1 MENVFEDTENKL
13 LSTNGKE
20 MNFGSVVNNLSEVV
34 WSIDLTV
41 EPYQIHYLNDPLSRV
56 PGEEY
61 KKAPVTIDE
70 WQQLI
75 HEDDRERILDEIVNV
90 LNNGFG
96 SYAYRVER
104 GEGNFRHVRDR
115 VKVLYEDDQP
125 LRIDGITI
133 DIDDIRKSR
142 LNLELSQQRLRSI
155 VDSLP
160 DPVFISTRSDGK
172 VIFANEVFF
181 EVYGMSPGEFLGKK
195 VVQFYQNFET
205 RKTYLTILAEHGRV
219 QNHELVLKNKKND
232 SFWVSASTMPLDFQ
246 NEPCFITILQ
256 DITFRKSLEQD
267 LKDSNERYQLAVEGT
282 NDVIWEYDFKRGN
295 SYLSPQFWVALGI
308 EEETNPLDH
317 NLLARFIHQEDRKR
331 FISAIN
337 DRFQQKSGDLEMETR
352 FVGANDRVIWV
363 FIKGRILYDEKGEP
377 SRVVGSLSNITSLK
391 QARSKL
397 QESEAKYRIISQNS
411 SDCICLHSP
420 ERDFVFVSASSLDV
434 LGYKPEELEKK
445 RLKDIVH
452 VHDYEQVKTTISEII
467 LNPKKK
473 IVNSYRA
480 WGADGDII
488 WLETHGGAILDQEG
502 QIMYFQTSTR
512 NITDRV
518 LAEEK
523 LRESEERYKL
533 ISQNSHDIVSLMDL
547 EGKYLFVSPSV
558 KDTLGYEVEEMLG
571 TKTTDYVHPE
581 DLEAVLGGMKEALKD
596 IAIKASAVLF
606 RFRHKNGAY
615 RWLEAKGGVITNEEG
630 EPIYFR
636 STKVDMTDKI
646 MAEQKL
652 KEKEEQY
659 KLVSENST
667 DVIALHDLYG
677 KFTFISPSCYRL
689 VGYTVE
695 ESLRLEPMSMIHP
708 EDRER
713 VEKAFTDTITKSHKD
728 VQVSYRMQKR
738 DGDYVWVGVSLTSVL
753 AETGLVQY
761 VLSSTRDI
769 TEIVKVIEKERSL
782 NKLKS
787 SFISMASHEFRTPLT
802 TIQSSNELIQMYLE
816 NQIDPTNGKLT
827 KHVNRIRV
835 ELERLN
841 SLLKDVFTLG
851 RLDVGKARLN
861 KEITSL
867 LGITKQVVLEASVG
881 YKDRRVE
888 IKIVGEERQ
897 VNLDSQ
903 LISHSIANLVLN
915 ALKYSEGKPDPE
927 ITIRYEEAEVVIEV
941 KDFGIGIPDRDKEG
955 LFESFSRASNV
966 GDIEGTGLGLVIVKQ
981 FVEMHGGRVGF
992 ESKLKKGTTFTVH
1005 LPGV

>member
-1 MENVFEDTENKL
+1 MENVFEGTQGTIVDA
-13 LSTNGKE
+13 NGKSI
-20 MNFGSVVNNLSEVV
+20 NFSSVVDNLSEVV

-41 EPYQIHYLNDPLSRV
+41 EPYQIHYLNNPLTRV
-56 PGEEY
+56 PGGIY
-61 KKAPVTIDE
+61 KKAPTTIDE
-70 WQQLI
+70 WQQYI

-104 GEGNFRHVRDR
+104 GPGNYRYVRDR
-115 VKVLYEDDQP
+115 VKVLYEDDKPQ
-125 LRIDGITI
+125 RIDGITI

-142 LNLELSQQRLRSI
+142 LTLELSQQRLKSI

-160 DPVFISTRSDGK
+160 DPVFITTRSDGK

-195 VVQFYQNFET
+195 VVQFYQNFEA
-205 RKTYLTILAEHGRV
+205 RKTYLTMLAEHGRV
-219 QNHELVLKNKKND
+219 QNHELILKNKKDD
-232 SFWVSASTMPLDFQ
+232 SFWVSASTMPLEFQ

-282 NDVIWEYDFKRGN
+282 NDVIWEYDFKKGT
-295 SYLSPQFWVALGI
+295 SYLSPQFWDALGY
-308 EEETNPLDH
+308 EEETNPLDD
-317 NLLARFIHQEDRKR
+317 NLLARYLHEEDRKT
-331 FISAIN
+331 FISAIQ
-337 DRFQQKSGDLEMETR
+337 DRFKRKVGDIELETR
-352 FVGANDRVIWV
+352 FLGVAGKIVWV
-363 FIKGRILYDEKGEP
+363 FIKGRILYDHDGQP
-377 SRVVGSLSNITSLK
+377 ARVVGSLSNITSLK

-434 LGYKPEELEKK
+434 VGYKPYELE
-445 RLKDIVH
+445 RLRLRELVHEEDYDGLKSIIENVIV
-452 VHDYEQVKTTISEII
+452 
-467 LNPKKK
+467 NPKKK
-473 IVNSYRA
+473 IVTSYRA
-480 WGADGDII
+480 RHADGSIV
-488 WLETHGGAILDQEG
+488 WLETHGGAILDQEE

-533 ISQNSHDIVSLMDL
+533 ITENSHDIVSLMELD
-547 EGKYLFVSPSV
+547 GTYLFVSPSV
-558 KDTLGYEVEEMLG
+558 KESLGYEVEEMIG
-571 TKTTDYVHPE
+571 NKTTDYIHPE
-581 DLEAVLGGMKEALKD
+581 DLPTVA
-596 IAIKASAVLF
+596 ASMAETLATSRRTGSALF
-606 RFRHKNGAY
+606 RFRHKNGEY
-615 RWLEAKGGVITNEEG
+615 RWLEAKGGVITNDDG

-636 STKVDMTDKI
+636 ATKVDMTDKI
-646 MAEQKL
+646 NTEQKL
-652 KEKEEQY
+652 QEKEEQY

-667 DVIALHDLYG
+667 DVIGLHDLNG
-677 KFTFISPSCYRL
+677 RFIFLSPSCYRL
-689 VGYTVE
+689 IGFTVE
-695 ESLRLEPMSMIHP
+695 EGLNTDPMELIHDD
-708 EDRER
+708 DREK
-713 VEKAFTDTITKSHKD
+713 VMKIFGDTISKKLQD
-728 VQVSYRMQKR
+728 VQMSYKMRKR
-738 DGDYVWVGVSLTSVL
+738 DGDYVSVGVSLTSVL
-753 AETGLVQY
+753 DDKGEVQY

-769 TEIVKVIEKERSL
+769 TEIMNVIEKERYL

-816 NQIDPTNGKLT
+816 NQVDPTNGKLT

-851 RLDVGKARLN
+851 RLDVGKAKLN

-867 LGITKQVVLEASVG
+867 TAIAKQVILEVSVNF
-881 YKDRRVE
+881 KDRRVAINTE
-888 IKIVGEERQ
+888 GNERQ

-903 LISHSIANLVLN
+903 LISHALSNLVLN
-915 ALKYSEGKPDPE
+915 ALKYSEGCPDPE
-927 ITIRYEEAEVVIEV
+927 LTISYQDEGIDIVVQ
-941 KDFGIGIPDRDKEG
+941 DFGIGIPDKDKNG

-981 FVEMHGGRVGF
+981 FVEMHGGSVSF
-992 ESKLKKGTTFTVH
+992 ESELKKGTTFRVH
-1005 LPGV
+1005 LPNS

>member
-1 MENVFEDTENKL
+1 MENVFEDSESKIVAA
-13 LSTNGKE
+13 NGKE
-20 MNFGSVVNNLSEVV
+20 MDFASVVSNLSEVV

-56 PGEEY
+56 PGNIY
-61 KKAPVTIDE
+61 KKAPTTIDE
-70 WQQLI
+70 WQQHI

-90 LNNGFG
+90 LNNGYG
-96 SYAYRVER
+96 SYAYRVAR
-104 GEGNFRHVRDR
+104 GQGNYRHVRDR
-115 VKVLYEDDQP
+115 VKVLYEDDKP
-125 LRIDGITI
+125 LRIDGLTI
-133 DIDDIRKSR
+133 DIDDIRRSR

-160 DPVFISTRSDGK
+160 DPVFISTRKDGK

-205 RKTYLTILAEHGRV
+205 RRTYLSLLAEQGRV
-219 QNHELVLKNKKND
+219 QNHELVLKNKKED

-246 NEPCFITILQ
+246 NEPCYITILQ

-282 NDVIWEYDFKRGN
+282 NDVIWEYDFKRGT
-295 SYLSPQFWVALGI
+295 SYLSPQFWTALDI
-308 EEETNPLDH
+308 KEETNPLDDR
-317 NLLARFIHQEDRKR
+317 LLARFIHEEDRKR
-331 FISAIN
+331 FISIIN
-337 DRFQQKSGDLEMETR
+337 NRFQDHSEDLEMETR
-352 FVGANDRVIWV
+352 FMGARDKVIWV
-363 FIKGRILYDEKGEP
+363 FIKCRILYDDEGQP

-391 QARSKL
+391 QARSRL

-434 LGYKPEELEKK
+434 IGHKPEDLERK
-445 RLKDIVH
+445 RLREIVH
-452 VHDYEQVKTTISEII
+452 DDDYEMVKTSIAEVI

-473 IVNSYRA
+473 IVTTYRA
-480 WGADGDII
+480 HHANGEEV
-488 WLETHGGAILDQEG
+488 WLETHGGAILDQDG

-547 EGKYLFVSPSV
+547 DGKYLFVSPSV
-558 KDTLGYEVEEMLG
+558 KETLGYEVEEMLG
-571 TKTTDYVHPE
+571 TKTTDYIHAD
-581 DLEAVLGGMKEALKD
+581 DLDAVSNAMGDTIAKKKKIGEA
-596 IAIKASAVLF
+596 LF
-606 RFRHKNGAY
+606 RFRHKNGSY
-615 RWLEAKGGVITNEEG
+615 RWLEAKGGVITNDNG

-667 DVIALHDLYG
+667 DVIALHDLHG
-677 KFTFISPSCYRL
+677 MFTFISPSCYRL
-689 VGYTVE
+689 VGLTVE
-695 ESLRLEPMSMIHP
+695 ESLKKDPMSIIHP
-708 EDRER
+708 EDKER
-713 VEKAFTDTITKSHKD
+713 VQKAFTDTITKKHKD
-728 VQVSYRMQKR
+728 VQISYRMQKSE
-738 DGDYVWVGVSLTSVL
+738 GDYVWVGVSLTSVL
-753 AETGLVQY
+753 DHNERVQF

-851 RLDVGKARLN
+851 RLDVGKAKLK

-867 LGITKQVVLEASVG
+867 TGIVKQVVLEASVG
-881 YKDRRVE
+881 YKDRQ
-888 IKIVGEERQ
+888 ISISTVGEERQ

-903 LISHSIANLVLN
+903 LISHAIANLVLN
-915 ALKYSEGKPDPE
+915 SLKYSEGKPDPE
-927 ITIRYEEAEVVIEV
+927 ITLIFEEQGVKVEV
-941 KDFGIGIPDRDKEG
+941 KDHGIGIPDKDKEG

-981 FVEMHGGRVGF
+981 FVEMHEGSISF
-992 ESKLKKGTTFTVH
+992 ESELKKGTTFTVH
-1005 LPGV
+1005 LPNV

>member
-1 MENVFEDTENKL
+1 MENVFEDSESNIVDV
-13 LSTNGKE
+13 NGGL
-20 MNFGSVVNNLSEVV
+20 MDFASVLGNLSEVV

-56 PGEEY
+56 PGNIY
-61 KKAPVTIDE
+61 KKAPTTIDE

-90 LNNGFG
+90 LNSGYG

-115 VKVLYEDDQP
+115 VKVLYDDDKP

-205 RKTYLTILAEHGRV
+205 RKTYLLLLAEHGRV
-219 QNHELVLKNKKND
+219 QNHELVLKNKKGD

-246 NEPCFITILQ
+246 NEPCYITILQ

-282 NDVIWEYDFKRGN
+282 NDVIWEYDFNRGN
-295 SYLSPQFWVALGI
+295 SYLSPQFWPALGI
-308 EEETNPLDH
+308 EEEQNPLDD
-317 NLLARFIHQEDRKR
+317 NLLARFLHEEDRKR

-337 DRFQQKSGDLEMETR
+337 DRFQSHQEDLEMETR
-352 FVGANDRVIWV
+352 FLGARDRVIWV
-363 FIKGRILYDEKGEP
+363 FIKCRILYDDAGKP

-420 ERDFVFVSASSLDV
+420 ERDFVFVSASALDV
-434 LGYKPEELEKK
+434 IGYKPEQLEQK
-445 RLKDIVH
+445 RLRDIVSKA
-452 VHDYEQVKTTISEII
+452 DYDLVKSHITEVI

-473 IVNSYRA
+473 IVTSYRA
-480 WGADGDII
+480 RHADGSIV

-547 EGKYLFVSPSV
+547 EGQYLFVSPSL

-571 TKTTDYVHPE
+571 TKTIDYIHPD
-581 DLEAVLGGMKEALKD
+581 DLSEVVASMSKTISEKKKAGEA
-596 IAIKASAVLF
+596 IF
-606 RFRHKNGAY
+606 RFRHKNGSY
-615 RWLEAKGGVITNEEG
+615 RWLEAKGGVITNDEG
-630 EPIYFR
+630 EPIYIR
-636 STKVDMTDKI
+636 STKVDITDKI

-667 DVIALHDLYG
+667 DVIALHDLHG
-677 KFTFISPSCYRL
+677 EFTFISPSCYRL

-695 ESLRLEPMSMIHP
+695 ESLKLNPLSMIHP
-708 EDRER
+708 EDKDR
-713 VEKAFTDTITKSHKD
+713 VQKTFIDTITKGHKD
-728 VQVSYRMQKR
+728 VQISYRMRKR
-738 DGDYVWVGVSLTSVL
+738 DESYVWVGVSLTSVMSQD
-753 AETGLVQY
+753 GRVQFI
-761 VLSSTRDI
+761 LSSTRDI

-827 KHVNRIRV
+827 KHVQRIRV

-851 RLDVGKARLN
+851 RLDVGKTRLN

-867 LGITKQVVLEASVG
+867 TGIAKQVVLEASVG
-881 YKDRRVE
+881 FKGRKVSIATE
-888 IKIVGEERQ
+888 GKERQ

-903 LISHSIANLVLN
+903 LISHAIANLVLN

-927 ITIRYEEAEVVIEV
+927 MTLHYLEDSVTISV
-941 KDFGIGIPDRDKEG
+941 KDHGIGIPDKDKEG
-955 LFESFSRASNV
+955 LFESFNRASNV

-981 FVEMHGGRVGF
+981 FVEMHGGTISL
-992 ESKLKKGTTFTVH
+992 ESELKKGSTFKVH
-1005 LPGV
+1005 LPNV

>member
-1 MENVFEDTENKL
+1 MENVFEGTQGTIVDA
-13 LSTNGKE
+13 NGKSI
-20 MNFGSVVNNLSEVV
+20 NFSSVVDNLSEVV

-41 EPYQIHYLNDPLSRV
+41 EPYQIHYLNNPLTRV
-56 PGEEY
+56 PGGIY
-61 KKAPVTIDE
+61 KKAPTTIDE
-70 WQQLI
+70 WQQYI

-104 GEGNFRHVRDR
+104 GPGNYRYVRDR
-115 VKVLYEDDQP
+115 VKVLYEDDKPQ
-125 LRIDGITI
+125 RIDGITI

-142 LNLELSQQRLRSI
+142 LTLELSQQRLKSI

-160 DPVFISTRSDGK
+160 DPVFITTRSDGK

-195 VVQFYQNFET
+195 VVQFYQNFEA
-205 RKTYLTILAEHGRV
+205 RKTYLTMLAEHGRV
-219 QNHELVLKNKKND
+219 QNHELILKNKKDD
-232 SFWVSASTMPLDFQ
+232 SFWVSASTMPLEFQ

-282 NDVIWEYDFKRGN
+282 NDVIWEYDFKKGT
-295 SYLSPQFWVALGI
+295 SYLSPQFWDALGY
-308 EEETNPLDH
+308 EEETNPLDD
-317 NLLARFIHQEDRKR
+317 NLLARYLHEEDRKT
-331 FISAIN
+331 FISAIQ
-337 DRFQQKSGDLEMETR
+337 DRFKRKVGDIELETR
-352 FVGANDRVIWV
+352 FLGVAGKIVWV
-363 FIKGRILYDEKGEP
+363 FIKGRILYDHDGQP
-377 SRVVGSLSNITSLK
+377 ARVVGSLSNITSLK

-434 LGYKPEELEKK
+434 VGYKPYELE
-445 RLKDIVH
+445 RLRLRELVHEEDYDGLKSIIENVIV
-452 VHDYEQVKTTISEII
+452 
-467 LNPKKK
+467 NPKKK
-473 IVNSYRA
+473 IVTSYRA
-480 WGADGDII
+480 RHADGSIV
-488 WLETHGGAILDQEG
+488 WLETHGGAILDQEE

-533 ISQNSHDIVSLMDL
+533 ITENSHDIVSLMELD
-547 EGKYLFVSPSV
+547 GTYLFVSPSV
-558 KDTLGYEVEEMLG
+558 KESLGYEVEEMIG
-571 TKTTDYVHPE
+571 NKTTDYIHPE
-581 DLEAVLGGMKEALKD
+581 DLPTVA
-596 IAIKASAVLF
+596 ASMAETLATSRRTGSALF
-606 RFRHKNGAY
+606 RFRHKNGEY
-615 RWLEAKGGVITNEEG
+615 RWLEAKGGVITNDDG

-636 STKVDMTDKI
+636 ATKVDMTDKI
-646 MAEQKL
+646 NTEQKL
-652 KEKEEQY
+652 QEKEEQY

-667 DVIALHDLYG
+667 DVIGLHDLNG
-677 KFTFISPSCYRL
+677 RFIFLSPSCYRL
-689 VGYTVE
+689 IGFTVE
-695 ESLRLEPMSMIHP
+695 EGLNTDPMELIHDD
-708 EDRER
+708 DREK
-713 VEKAFTDTITKSHKD
+713 VMKIFGDTISKKLQD
-728 VQVSYRMQKR
+728 VQMSYKMRKR
-738 DGDYVWVGVSLTSVL
+738 DGDYVSVGVSLTSVL
-753 AETGLVQY
+753 DDKGAVQY

-769 TEIVKVIEKERSL
+769 TEIMNVIEKERYL

-816 NQIDPTNGKLT
+816 NQVDPTNGKLT

-851 RLDVGKARLN
+851 RLDVGKAKLN

-867 LGITKQVVLEASVG
+867 TAIAKQVILEVSVNF
-881 YKDRRVE
+881 KDRRVAINTE
-888 IKIVGEERQ
+888 GNERQ

-903 LISHSIANLVLN
+903 LISHALSNLVLN
-915 ALKYSEGKPDPE
+915 ALKYSEGCPDPE
-927 ITIRYEEAEVVIEV
+927 LTISYQDEGIDIVVQ
-941 KDFGIGIPDRDKEG
+941 DFGIGIPDKDKNG

-981 FVEMHGGRVGF
+981 FVEMHGGSVSF
-992 ESKLKKGTTFTVH
+992 ESELKKGTTFRVH
-1005 LPGV
+1005 LPNS